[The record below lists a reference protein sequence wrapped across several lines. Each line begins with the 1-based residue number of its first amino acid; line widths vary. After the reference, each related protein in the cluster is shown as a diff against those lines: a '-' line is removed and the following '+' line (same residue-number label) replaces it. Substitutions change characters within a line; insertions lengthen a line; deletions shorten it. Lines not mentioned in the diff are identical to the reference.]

1 MHNFEKIFDIKNHS
15 EFKKQCLDI
24 YNFQYENNMVYKN
37 YCNMI
42 CEDPTDVNE
51 INKIPFLPISF
62 FKTKKILSTDNFEK
76 VFYSSGTTTNSRSK
90 HFISSLKL
98 YQKSFINNFKLNYS
112 DITQYTILA
121 LLPNYYDNK
130 DSSLI
135 YMIEKLIKL
144 SKSKESGFF
153 LDDYINLSKKLI
165 ELDTKRERKT
175 ILIGVPYALLDMI
188 DFNQFQLN
196 NTIIME
202 TGGMKGRRKEMVRT
216 ELHDKL
222 KRGFGVSKIHSE
234 YGMTELLSQAYSK
247 GDGIFKTPSW
257 MKVIIRD
264 INDAQNLDFNKKSGA
279 INIIDLAN
287 YNSCSFIATDDMGKH
302 VNDNEFELIGRV
314 DNSDIRGCNL
324 LV

>member
-24 YNFQYENNMVYKN
+24 YNFQYENNMVYKS

-153 LDDYINLSKKLI
+153 LDDYVNLSKKLI
-165 ELDTKRERKT
+165 ELDTKKERKT

-188 DFNQFQLN
+188 DFTQFQLN

-216 ELHDKL
+216 ELHEKL

-287 YNSCSFIATDDMGKH
+287 YNSCSFIATDDMGKYI
-302 VNDNEFELIGRV
+302 NDNEFELIGRV

>member
-24 YNFQYENNMVYKN
+24 YNFQYENNMVYQN

-121 LLPNYYDNK
+121 LLPNYYENK

-153 LDDYINLSKKLI
+153 LDDYVNLSKKLI
-165 ELDTKRERKT
+165 ELDAKKERKT

-202 TGGMKGRRKEMVRT
+202 TGGMKGKRKEMVRT
-216 ELHDKL
+216 ELHEKL

-247 GDGIFKTPSW
+247 GDGVFKTPSW

-287 YNSCSFIATDDMGKH
+287 YNSCSFIATDDMGKYI
-302 VNDNEFELIGRV
+302 NDYEFELIGRV

>member
-15 EFKKQCLDI
+15 EFKKKCLDI
-24 YNFQYENNMVYKN
+24 YNFQYENNMVYQN

-153 LDDYINLSKKLI
+153 LDDYVNLSRKLI
-165 ELDTKRERKT
+165 ELDAKKERKT

-188 DFNQFQLN
+188 DFNQLQLN

-216 ELHDKL
+216 ELHEKL

-287 YNSCSFIATDDMGKH
+287 YNSCSFIATDDMGKYI
-302 VNDNEFELIGRV
+302 NDDEFELIGRV

>member
-24 YNFQYENNMVYKN
+24 YNFQYENNMVYQN

-112 DITQYTILA
+112 DISQYTILA
-121 LLPNYYDNK
+121 LLPNYYENK

-165 ELDTKRERKT
+165 ELDTKKERKT

-216 ELHDKL
+216 ELHEKL

-247 GDGIFKTPSW
+247 GDGVFKTPSW

-287 YNSCSFIATDDMGKH
+287 YNSCSFIATDDMGKYI
-302 VNDNEFELIGRV
+302 NDYEFELIGRV

>member
-24 YNFQYENNMVYKN
+24 YNFQYENNMVYQN

-121 LLPNYYDNK
+121 LLPNYYENK

-165 ELDTKRERKT
+165 ELDTKKERKT

-247 GDGIFKTPSW
+247 GDGIFKSPSW

-302 VNDNEFELIGRV
+302 INYDEFELIGRV

>member
-24 YNFQYENNMVYKN
+24 YNFQYENNMVYKS

-90 HFISSLKL
+90 HFISSLEL

-153 LDDYINLSKKLI
+153 LDDYVNLSRKLI
-165 ELDTKRERKT
+165 ELDTKKERKT

-188 DFNQFQLN
+188 DFNQLQLN

-216 ELHDKL
+216 ELHEKL

-287 YNSCSFIATDDMGKH
+287 YNSCSFIATDDMGKYIN
-302 VNDNEFELIGRV
+302 NDEFELIGRV